1 MKNQPRNQKRKMM
14 LKSKE
19 ILQLISILL
28 IELLLEILSF
38 VVVPVALLFCKKD
51 DEHLPKIFR
60 YFEDASDLYGGENS
74 AINGDSGWR
83 KEHYPNGKNRTYFV
97 RLLWLYRNRIGYFS
111 SRINGVKVSEI
122 DPSSIRV
129 QGNIKVTSNGGAI
142 SDFCKVTLKL
152 KDRRS
157 RFGFYKTI
165 RYKGFLSGFYCRIY
179 IGWKLLDVA
188 EMNEHNKDTFMQP
201 DDKEYL
207 KSVWT
212 INPFKKV
219 KQ

>member
-1 MKNQPRNQKRKMM
+1 M
-14 LKSKE
+14 LKFKE
-19 ILQLISILL
+19 LWQLFCIVV
-28 IELLLEILSF
+28 IELPLEMLGYI
-38 VVVPVALLFCKKD
+38 VVPIALLFCDKQS
-51 DEHLPKIFR
+51 ERLPKWAR

-152 KDRRS
+152 KDGRS

-179 IGWKLLDVA
+179 IGWKLLDIA
-188 EMNEHNKDTFMQP
+188 EMNEYNKDTFMQP
-201 DDKEYL
+201 DDKAFL
-207 KSVWT
+207 KSVWA
-212 INPFKKV
+212 INPLKRV
-219 KQ
+219 QDE

>member
-1 MKNQPRNQKRKMM
+1 M
-14 LKSKE
+14 LKFKE
-19 ILQLISILL
+19 FLQLLAIII
-28 IELLLEILSF
+28 IELPLELISWLI
-38 VVVPVALLFCKKD
+38 VPIALLFCNKQS
-51 DEHLPKIFR
+51 EHLPKWAR

-83 KEHYPNGKNRTYFV
+83 KAHYPNGKNRTYFA
-97 RLLWLYRNRIGYFS
+97 RLRWLYRNRIGFFS

-122 DPSSIRV
+122 DPSSVRT
-129 QGNIKVTSNGGAI
+129 QGNTKVTSNGGSV

-157 RFGFYKTI
+157 RFGLYKTI

-179 IGWKLLDVA
+179 VGWKLLDVA
-188 EMNEHNKDTFMQP
+188 EMNEYNKDTFMQS

-207 KSVWT
+207 KSVWA
-212 INPFKKV
+212 INPFKRV
-219 KQ
+219 RNER

>member
-1 MKNQPRNQKRKMM
+1 M
-14 LKSKE
+14 LKFKE
-19 ILQLISILL
+19 LWQLFCIVV
-28 IELLLEILSF
+28 IELPLEMLGYI
-38 VVVPVALLFCKKD
+38 VVPIALLFCDKQS
-51 DEHLPKIFR
+51 ERLPKWAR
-60 YFEDASDLYGGENS
+60 YFEDTSDLYGGENS

-152 KDRRS
+152 KDGRS

-179 IGWKLLDVA
+179 IGWKLLDIA
-188 EMNEHNKDTFMQP
+188 EMNEYNKDTFMQP
-201 DDKEYL
+201 DDKAFL
-207 KSVWT
+207 KSVWA
-212 INPFKKV
+212 INPLKRV
-219 KQ
+219 QDE

>member
-1 MKNQPRNQKRKMM
+1 M
-14 LKSKE
+14 LKFKE
-19 ILQLISILL
+19 LWQLFCIVV
-28 IELLLEILSF
+28 IELPLEMLGYI
-38 VVVPVALLFCKKD
+38 VVPIALLFCNKQS
-51 DEHLPKIFR
+51 EHLPKWAR

-152 KDRRS
+152 KDGRS

-179 IGWKLLDVA
+179 IGWKLLDIA
-188 EMNEHNKDTFMQP
+188 EMNEYNKDTFMQP
-201 DDKEYL
+201 DDKVFL
-207 KSVWT
+207 KSVWVV
-212 INPFKKV
+212 NPLKRV
-219 KQ
+219 QDE